1 LSSLISVSS
10 TEKSSTT
17 PIVNDHR
24 TESPFS
30 VKHSDRLQSE
40 SEQEERRTRISPAQ
54 IRERVKELQDQTGDL
69 SETLERIEKR
79 LEETGLSLE
88 E

>member
-1 LSSLISVSS
+1 
-10 TEKSSTT
+10 
-17 PIVNDHR
+17 
-24 TESPFS
+24 